1 MEIPEKNIYEILD
14 KNPSQETLHIL
25 LPVLMEKGELERVI
39 RECLKSL
46 NRCPEDYIVRKILA
60 EAYFVDGKLSEAE
73 AEADNVTSGMVK
85 LADAYRL
92 KAEILLT
99 RKREEEAIE
108 CLERYLALSPG
119 DEKAAILL
127 KGIQESMKDDVG
139 EISPDFEEEAGE
151 PASLEPAIDNADQ
164 EAAAD
169 KKRKKEKLIK
179 VLDAWRG
186 SLKKDA
192 DPEITVN

>member
-60 EAYFVDGKLSEAE
+60 EAYFVDGKISEAE
-73 AEADNVTSGMVK
+73 AEADNVINGMEK
-85 LADAYRL
+85 LAEAYRL

-108 CLERYLALSPG
+108 CLERYLVLSPW

-127 KGIQESMKDDVG
+127 KGIQESMNDDAG
-139 EISPDFEEEAGE
+139 EKSPDIEEKTDESS
-151 PASLEPAIDNADQ
+151 SLEPAEGNAGQ

-169 KKRKKEKLIK
+169 KKRKKE
-179 VLDAWRG
+179 
-186 SLKKDA
+186 
-192 DPEITVN
+192 N